1 MWRQNQRVEAESAC
15 GGRIS
20 VWRQKQR
27 VEAEA
32 ACGGRSVWTA
42 ILTMQ
47 AGQLQGEAGAV
58 TRGGERQSR

>member
-1 MWRQNQRVEAESAC
+1 MEAEAAC
-15 GGRIS
+15 GGRSS

-42 ILTMQ
+42 LLTMQ